1 MKDEKVE
8 TLNPKPKGLAPPA
21 LVDASDVPVSF
32 NKGLQEVKFG
42 MIFLIALE
50 QDVDIMDF
58 VPCEHDHLS
67 TWMLLKKLCNR
78 SIPNSL
84 RCVGKNSCGRASLLL
99 PAI

>member
-1 MKDEKVE
+1 
-8 TLNPKPKGLAPPA
+8 

-42 MIFLIALE
+42 MIFLIA
-50 QDVDIMDF
+50 QDVEFMDF

-67 TWMLLKKLCNR
+67 TWMLLKKFSNR

-84 RCVGKNSCGRASLLL
+84 SCVGKNSCGRASFLL

>member
-42 MIFLIALE
+42 MIFLIAL
-50 QDVDIMDF
+50 
-58 VPCEHDHLS
+58 
-67 TWMLLKKLCNR
+67 
-78 SIPNSL
+78 
-84 RCVGKNSCGRASLLL
+84 
-99 PAI
+99 